1 MNKKQKDFINKCKE
15 ITWGEAL
22 SKKYDSIYFVPLKEK
37 HDSGYNLLQVIGEI
51 RHKSKDYEY
60 YIIDY
65 CDVIDFES
73 YYEPCNPI
81 RDLHIDCNNEV
92 YHIWSNRQKMIP
104 QHLVSNAVFKMDKL
118 DSLGDKENEDK

>member
-1 MNKKQKDFINKCKE
+1 MNKAQIELINKCKE
-15 ITWGEAL
+15 ITWVEAL
-22 SKKYDSIYFVPLKEK
+22 NKKYDSIYFVPLKKK

-51 RHKSKDYEY
+51 RHKVEDYEY

-73 YYEPCNPI
+73 YYEPCIPI
-81 RDLHIDCNNEV
+81 RDLHIDCKNGV

-104 QHLVSNAVFKMDKL
+104 QHLVSSAVFKMDKL
-118 DSLGDKENEDK
+118 DSLGDKE

>member
-1 MNKKQKDFINKCKE
+1 MNKKQKEFISKCKE
-15 ITWGEAL
+15 ISWGGAL
-22 SKKYDSIYFVPLKEK
+22 NKKYDSIYFVPLRRK
-37 HDSGYNLLQVIGEI
+37 HDSGFNLIEVIGEI
-51 RHKSKDYEY
+51 WHKEEDNEY

-81 RDLHIDCNNEV
+81 RDLHIDCKDGV
-92 YHIWSNRQKMIP
+92 YHIWSNRQKLIP

-118 DSLGDKENEDK
+118 DSKE

>member
-1 MNKKQKDFINKCKE
+1 MNKTQKELVNKCKE
-15 ITWGEAL
+15 ISYGKAL
-22 SKKYDSIYFVPLKEK
+22 SQKYDGIYFVPLKQK

-51 RHKSKDYEY
+51 RHKVEDYEY

-81 RDLHIDCNNEV
+81 RDLHIDCKNGV

-104 QHLVSNAVFKMDKL
+104 QYLVSNAVFKMDKL
-118 DSLGDKENEDK
+118 DSLGDKYG